1 MRKKNNKLQRWAYL
15 AVAITMGIGSWSL
28 RGGETTPI
36 ENVTNK
42 VPSSTKPI
50 LPSNPP
56 PAELKTN
63 SFPSQARLPQ
73 AMGSEVL
80 FVIPRKHPAR
90 MPTNQIRSLKG
101 PNAPRTF
108 KPTAQESLPPRPFPP
123 QGVGRR
129 PFQGAPSLPPPS
141 TQQKATPPAQPSPP
155 SKGGIRLN
163 FQNAPLQEILNYL
176 SEAAGFVIV
185 QEEPVEATVNVISH
199 SPLSPEE
206 VVDLLNTVLVDKG
219 YAVVRIGRILKIVP
233 RDDASKYP
241 VPVRRGLNPEQI
253 PQTDEVITQILPV
266 RYLDATKLVDVLQPL
281 FADSAKVTADEAS
294 NSLIITDKA
303 INIRRIAEIINTLD
317 TSISAISTIRVF
329 PLQYAD
335 AAQVAQMINQL
346 FQQQSQTGDR
356 QRGPRF
362 FPPFM
367 RSPQGRPQSSTPQSP
382 ARAAASR
389 VIAVADERTNSL
401 VVSAPEDLMPTIEAL
416 IQQIDREADE
426 PVEVRIFHLQN
437 ADAVELAS
445 LLTQLFSQAQTSRV
459 GPIRFG
465 FPFGMMRGS
474 SREGSRRAREME
486 TVVAVGDPR
495 TNSLIVS
502 AARDT
507 MVQIAELIGRLDADT
522 SRKQHVYVYKL
533 EHADPDTVA
542 QILQNIFEE
551 SGLGRRSYR
560 SRYGRYGSTSNPLQQ
575 RSQRGATLNPSFGAG
590 SSSRR
595 PSR

>member
-1 MRKKNNKLQRWAYL
+1 MRKKSNKLQRWAYL
-15 AVAITMGIGSWSL
+15 AVAITVGIGSWSL
-28 RGGETTPI
+28 RGGEPAPI
-36 ENVTNK
+36 ENVTNE
-42 VPSSTKPI
+42 VPSSTKSL

-63 SFPSQARLPQ
+63 SFPSQVRLPQ
-73 AMGSEVL
+73 AVGSEVL

-199 SPLSPEE
+199 SPLTPDE
-206 VVDLLNTVLVDKG
+206 VVDLLNAVLVDKG

-281 FADSAKVTADEAS
+281 FADSAKVTADAAS

-317 TSISAISTIRVF
+317 TSISSISTIRVF

-335 AAQVAQMINQL
+335 ATQVAQMINQL
-346 FQQQSQTGDR
+346 FQQQNQSGER

-362 FPPFM
+362 LPPFM
-367 RSPQGRPQSSTPQSP
+367 RPPQGRTRSSTPESP

-389 VIAVADERTNSL
+389 VIAVADDRTNSL

-445 LLTQLFSQAQTSRV
+445 LLTQLFSQTQTSRG

-465 FPFGMMRGS
+465 FPFGMMARS

-560 SRYGRYGSTSNPLQQ
+560 SRYGRYGSTLSPLQQ
-575 RSQRGATLNPSFGAG
+575 RSQRGATLNPSFGVG
-590 SSSRR
+590 SSTRR